1 MVRTNHLQ
9 NLNKNPQTQTTH
21 AVIKLNSQVVNQINS
36 HLSKHNFGIA
46 TNSYINQPTPSK
58 QRIDKNSIKAI
69 NKYLSSNK
77 MFLKKQQSSPTNSK
91 IGSKLTITGFN
102 TQGVAKMNKR
112 NKQYSTLYLQ
122 RLFSES
128 DATILLETNCKENM
142 RVDVQNPN
150 YSQFNNHCKLRQMGA
165 GTASIYHKQIKLA
178 PYVASLNNE
187 KVLAQVLILENKQRV
202 LIMGIHLQLQSNPIE
217 EQTLLEEIISQVL
230 QDNRLNHIL
239 IYGDFN
245 LDISSS
251 NSSNKDGRKAGQ
263 IKRLKDFLK
272 SKNLFIYNTNGHT
285 REAFKQNKIIKT
297 QVDFF
302 ISSFTPESI
311 LKIETITQDDNNR
324 GSDHFPI
331 RIQIDMQMA
340 KARETKKVI
349 NKKQLDLLFQKLKK
363 FIRSSPRNQM
373 EVRDKINSIKH
384 KLDLKE
390 QNSKQLRRN
399 INEWI
404 NAIVQAV
411 HKQEKALLNK
421 NSAKTRAGH
430 MKARRKIIHSKDTI
444 IQHKVNEI
452 LKEYY
457 AESTKKVQSLFKTNI
472 KRYYQNIKR
481 LCNISSK
488 SNILNTSSVP
498 IENVNMELLFDN
510 EDIQNEISKYFK
522 EHYKCDAHVNYYK
535 NIGLFSSRN
544 KAISNDYIK
553 DQCFLPPNYSE
564 ISNNMQTIS
573 CSRTTWKKLIQEKI
587 HQQKQHR
594 DTNLRVLLKDI
605 LSNPDAFSHTFNARQ
620 IYLLKSESRQ
630 IINCRPITIQSS
642 VIKILENAMLQHVQ
656 KLKDEGKVKDFHISQ
671 CGFQK
676 NRSTIINICRTITLI
691 QSTAAKKENRVAIF
705 VDVKSAFDSVNHEQ
719 LFSALRNQG
728 FDDIFIK
735 SVAFLYQH
743 CRINGYK
750 IGRGVIQGS
759 KLSPILFNYLYEE
772 VRIKILQIRK
782 SKKLDCQDL
791 HFELFADDMLI
802 ILKKYKLTA
811 VLLEV
816 LKQSYQEINLQINQS
831 KTKIMLIGKQE
842 TYIKD
847 SHRLRQAKGLDLVME
862 FKYLGRV
869 INNVG
874 KIHKDVAKKVEKAK
888 NLTQM
893 LKRWR
898 YNKLGIIPCLLLW
911 QLFIKSQLQ
920 YASAIMITSAQSEK
934 CMRSLRNMYNS
945 SLRDTLGLSRNTS
958 ISTICAVLGI
968 ENMESMILN
977 SYENLMNQINADK
990 RIRMQFR
997 VFTKS
1002 IKSDISNRHRQLL
1015 QAASQKDSRAKQRF
1029 WWQLNNQC
1037 DDLIKL
1043 NIYLQNPVRQF
1054 CWKCQRFYKG
1064 DSWLYCEHKKEAWMD
1079 LQNILNTTSKSD
1091 IVNIL
1096 NLGHKNWSK
1105 LSPDIKTSIQEH
1117 ARLLVYLDISKAS
1130 KLFSTHSQQKPGM
1143 NLLTC
1148 SLSCGWLP
1156 GYFDLSMQWNWTQC

>member
-1 MVRTNHLQ
+1 MFR
-9 NLNKNPQTQTTH
+9 K
-21 AVIKLNSQVVNQINS
+21 NQICKQNKS
-36 HLSKHNFGIA
+36 SQTKRSQTFKLDSRLVQQINTHLS
-46 TNSYINQPTPSK
+46 TNINQPITLK
-58 QRIDKNSIKAI
+58 RRIDQNSIKTI
-69 NKYLSSNK
+69 NQHLSSNK
-77 MFLKKQQSSPTNSK
+77 VSPKQKSPPQNSK
-91 IGSKLTITGFN
+91 IGSTLTITGFN
-102 TQGVAKMNKR
+102 TQGVAKANKR

-122 RLFSES
+122 KLFTES

-142 RVDVQNPN
+142 RVDLHNQN
-150 YSQFNNHCKLRQMGA
+150 YSQMNNHCKLRQMGA
-165 GTASIYHKQIKLA
+165 GTASIFNKRIKLA

-202 LIMGIHLQLQSNPIE
+202 LIMGLHLQLQANPVE

-230 QDNRLNHIL
+230 KDNRLNHIL

-245 LDISSS
+245 LDLSASKS
-251 NSSNKDGRKAGQ
+251 QQNDGRRAGQ
-263 IKRLKDFLK
+263 IKRLKEFLK
-272 SKNLFIYNTNGHT
+272 QKNLYIYSTNKHT
-285 REAFKQNKIIKT
+285 REAYKQNKLIKT

-311 LKIETITQDDNNR
+311 LRIETITQDESNR

-331 RIQIDMQMA
+331 RIQIDLQIA
-340 KARETKKVI
+340 KARSIRKVI
-349 NKKQLDLLFQKLKK
+349 NKKQLDLLSQKLQK
-363 FIRSSPRNQM
+363 FIRNNPRTDT
-373 EVRDKINSIKH
+373 EVRDKINSIKS

-399 INEWI
+399 INERI
-404 NAIVQAV
+404 NSIIMAI
-411 HKQEKALLNK
+411 HRHEKALLNEH
-421 NSAKTRAGH
+421 SAKTRAEH
-430 MKARRKIIHSKDTI
+430 MKTRRKIIHSKDTI
-444 IQHKVNEI
+444 IQHKVSEI
-452 LKEYY
+452 LKQYY

-472 KRYYQNIKR
+472 KQYYQNIKR
-481 LCNISSK
+481 VCNIGSK
-488 SNILNTSSVP
+488 SNILNISSGPV
-498 IENVNMELLFDN
+498 ENSKKELLFDS

-522 EHYKCDAHVNYYK
+522 EHYECEAHVNYYHT
-535 NIGLFSSRN
+535 IGKLSSNEIDSLIQRSESLYSSRN
-544 KAISNDYIK
+544 KAYSNDYIK
-553 DQCFLPPNYSE
+553 DQCFLPPNYLE
-564 ISNNMQTIS
+564 ISRNMQNIS
-573 CSRTTWKKLIQEKI
+573 NSKANLKQMIQEKI
-587 HQQKQHR
+587 LSQKQHR

-605 LSNPDAFSHTFNARQ
+605 LSNPDSFSHTFNARQ
-620 IYLLKSESRQ
+620 IYLLKNESRQ

-676 NRSTIINICRTITLI
+676 NRSTLINICRTIALI

-705 VDVKSAFDSVNHEQ
+705 VDVKSAFDSVNHKQ

-750 IGRGVIQGS
+750 IGRGVIQGG

-772 VRIKILQIRK
+772 VRVKILEIWK

-811 VLLEV
+811 TLLEV
-816 LKQSYQEINLQINQS
+816 LKQSYQEINLQINES

-842 TYIKD
+842 AYIKD
-847 SHRLRQAKGLDLVME
+847 SLKLRQAKGIDLVME
-862 FKYLGRV
+862 FKYLGLV

-945 SLRDTLGLSRNTS
+945 SLRDILGLNRNTS
-958 ISTICAVLGI
+958 ISTICTVLGI
-968 ENMESMILN
+968 ENIESMILS
-977 SYENLMNQINADK
+977 SYDNLMDQINADK
-990 RIRMQFR
+990 RIKMQFR

-1002 IKSDISNRHRQLL
+1002 IKSDIKNRHHQLM
-1015 QAASQKDSRAKQRF
+1015 QAATHKNSSVKQKF
-1029 WWQLNNQC
+1029 WWQLNNQY

-1043 NIYLQNPVRQF
+1043 NLYLQNPTGQF

-1064 DSWLYCEHKKEAWMD
+1064 DSWLYCQHKKQAWIE
-1079 LQNILNTTSKSD
+1079 LQKILNTTSKSD

-1096 NLGHKNWSK
+1096 NLRHRNWNQ
-1105 LSPDIKTSIQEH
+1105 LSLDARSSIQEQ
-1117 ARLLVYLDISKAS
+1117 ARLLVYQDISKVR
-1130 KLFSTHSQQKPGM
+1130 
-1143 NLLTC
+1143 
-1148 SLSCGWLP
+1148 
-1156 GYFDLSMQWNWTQC
+1156 